1 MRRPGDRHR
10 SDGTDPTVRVLGSLR
25 LPDVHL
31 GGAGGSRSED
41 RVDEPSVEA
50 ILRAVAVQHLPGAP
64 TVDVDLTAAEG
75 WSGAVVAAAKRL
87 QLTGSVMAGVRRSRL
102 RLTSA
107 ARAELERAH
116 RDELVLCLH
125 REAELLALRERL
137 SAVADEGDLLVL
149 KGPAI
154 AHLDEPDPSWR
165 SFNDIDLLVRA
176 DRLDAVVRT
185 LMVDGASRPWAE
197 RRPGFDARFAKSVTL
212 TVASGMELDL
222 HRSLCDGVHGFRV
235 PLHRLFEMA
244 QPWALGGQT
253 MTALAPVHRLL
264 HAGHHA
270 VLGSARPKLM
280 SVRDLAGYLA
290 RGEVSVEEATL
301 EADRWGGTAVLAE
314 AVRVTGATFGWLPQ
328 RWALWAEGVD
338 VSDRERR
345 IIARQQVE
353 GSSFGP
359 AKVSAIRELGWAD
372 RPAFA
377 FGVAFPSGDHLR
389 SRGLTR
395 WAQLS
400 GGRRVDWR
408 RLV

>member
-1 MRRPGDRHR
+1 
-10 SDGTDPTVRVLGSLR
+10 
-25 LPDVHL
+25 
-31 GGAGGSRSED
+31 
-41 RVDEPSVEA
+41 
-50 ILRAVAVQHLPGAP
+50 
-64 TVDVDLTAAEG
+64 
-75 WSGAVVAAAKRL
+75 
-87 QLTGSVMAGVRRSRL
+87 
-102 RLTSA
+102 
-107 ARAELERAH
+107 
-116 RDELVLCLH
+116 
-125 REAELLALRERL
+125 
-137 SAVADEGDLLVL
+137 
-149 KGPAI
+149 
-154 AHLDEPDPSWR
+154 
-165 SFNDIDLLVRA
+165 
-176 DRLDAVVRT
+176 
-185 LMVDGASRPWAE
+185 
-197 RRPGFDARFAKSVTL
+197 
-212 TVASGMELDL
+212 
-222 HRSLCDGVHGFRV
+222 
-235 PLHRLFEMA
+235 
-244 QPWALGGQT
+244 